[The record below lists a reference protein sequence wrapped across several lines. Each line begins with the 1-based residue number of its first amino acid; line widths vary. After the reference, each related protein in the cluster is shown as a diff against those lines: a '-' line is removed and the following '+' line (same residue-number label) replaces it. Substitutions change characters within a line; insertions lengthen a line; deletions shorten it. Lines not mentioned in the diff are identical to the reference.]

1 MPVAAESPSSW
12 DVTAAINTCPI
23 QPWAGSVWR
32 CHSSK
37 YAGNDAAG
45 SLCATGRLNRGADR
59 FEAQEIRPAL
69 YTSLALHVALGERL
83 RHTTAATLKMLANQ
97 RMSRLRVELEAVLIL
112 CAPGDCAEFGTV
124 GLDMDR
130 LCRPADYEMSHQVAA
145 IARNLAEAMVVPSC
159 TKFPE
164 GNLIIFPDRLQT
176 ESVVEV
182 VEILDP
188 DLFVD
193 WDNL

>member
-12 DVTAAINTCPI
+12 DVPAAINTCPI
-23 QPWAGSVWR
+23 QPWSGSVWR

-45 SLCATGRLNRGADR
+45 SLRATGRFNRGA
-59 FEAQEIRPAL
+59 
-69 YTSLALHVALGERL
+69 
-83 RHTTAATLKMLANQ
+83 
-97 RMSRLRVELEAVLIL
+97 
-112 CAPGDCAEFGTV
+112 
-124 GLDMDR
+124 
-130 LCRPADYEMSHQVAA
+130 
-145 IARNLAEAMVVPSC
+145 
-159 TKFPE
+159 
-164 GNLIIFPDRLQT
+164 DRLQT